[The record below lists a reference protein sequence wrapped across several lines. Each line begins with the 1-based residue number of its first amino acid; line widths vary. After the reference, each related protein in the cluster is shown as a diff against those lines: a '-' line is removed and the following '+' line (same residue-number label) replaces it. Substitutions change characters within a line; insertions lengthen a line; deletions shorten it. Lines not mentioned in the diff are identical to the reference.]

1 MKTILVTNSLTDLMT
16 SSLVTAK
23 NICRT
28 ELVLKMTRTKKANEE
43 RSVDRKMMLKR
54 RIFTDSLCSTGG
66 PAMSVGISM
75 RALLHRRTRNVCCH
89 VNEGY
94 VPSEELHNDG
104 RFATS
109 GGPVAHHSS
118 AALLKHRCR
127 GGKVSL

>member
-1 MKTILVTNSLTDLMT
+1 MT
-16 SSLVTAK
+16 RSLVTAK

-54 RIFTDSLCSTGG
+54 RILTDSLCSTGG

-75 RALLHRRTRNVCCH
+75 RALLHRRTRNVSCH

-94 VPSEELHNDG
+94 TSLHRITQASLYLG
-104 RFATS
+104 TVAAT
-109 GGPVAHHSS
+109 
-118 AALLKHRCR
+118 
-127 GGKVSL
+127 GKRLYR